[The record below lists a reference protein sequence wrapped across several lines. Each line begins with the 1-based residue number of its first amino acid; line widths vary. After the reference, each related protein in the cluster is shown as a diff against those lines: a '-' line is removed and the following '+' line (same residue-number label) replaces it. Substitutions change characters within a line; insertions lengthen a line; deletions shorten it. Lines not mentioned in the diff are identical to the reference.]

1 MKRFSL
7 LCLLSASLVLAACN
21 FNTIIDATITPGSES
36 STSSNSSTSNSSTN
50 TNETTSS
57 DNSTNSDETMS
68 PDSTTDTTISPEN
81 IEDNFSVK
89 IKTAVGGSWIHLIA
103 EWEDSAFAVKDSD
116 LITLDEYKPVI
127 DNTISFTNLL
137 SGESSS
143 SSKSRTWGVGFEKA
157 EFITEIKHS
166 LVLHM
171 NVNGGLYKI
180 TVPFIGKLN
189 TNDEDFDITE
199 EGISFERVGNK
210 LDVPGDNSGNSGNNN
225 PGNSGDDGTYENGH
239 GAGAVSQV
247 RPSPSVS
254 GITISTDDVALR
266 KNLNSW
272 SSVVFQFTNSTGN
285 VWSDD
290 EIYLY
295 ALCQVAAT
303 TPSTA
308 NPDNVAVGGYCYVTP
323 DGKLHAIG
331 TTSSSKWE
339 IKFSDIKESGIE
351 MPLMQSGRIFYSYGQ
366 PLTMKGN
373 GTMQGYASPSLA
385 NPSDP
390 NYNKYYDWLE
400 FSVATNGFWVNTTQV
415 DQLGFPVLI
424 NVFGKTE
431 DTRQDTVQTTG
442 LSKTRA
448 EIWKL
453 YKEFV
458 PDEFKILAG
467 EYRIVAPAK
476 GGFDDRSNELY
487 GHYFDDYV
495 TQVWNHWKDNSTD
508 MHHPKGE
515 FELSGDG
522 TDLSFYCKKSYDD
535 NQMAIEG
542 KTYYIRGKPTTSE
555 VLEGYGKLASGNDME
570 LALEAWVCAALNR
583 HVAHLDPDTNWCDMY
598 KVGESWRIK
607 AENEPHE
614 RQMGYY
620 KDSPCNWYAAFW
632 HTISE
637 NNGLAYGFCY
647 DDVNDQSATTYVY
660 APENV
665 VVKLGF

>member
-7 LCLLSASLVLAACN
+7 LCLLSASLALAACN

-36 STSSNSSTSNSSTN
+36 STTSGSTTSDSSTN
-50 TNETTSS
+50 TSETTSS
-57 DNSTNSDETMS
+57 DNSTNSDGTMS
-68 PDSTTDTTISPEN
+68 SDSTTDTTISPEN

-189 TNDEDFDITE
+189 TNDEEFDITE
-199 EGISFERVGNK
+199 EGISFERRGNK

-225 PGNSGDDGTYENGH
+225 PGNSGGGSYENGH
-239 GAGAVSQV
+239 GAGAESEQ
-247 RPSPSVS
+247 RTPSTQEISKEIT
-254 GITISTDDVALR
+254 GI
-266 KNLNSW
+266 NLVPVTGDNKM
-272 SSVVFQFTNSTGN
+272 VFQFVNSTGG
-285 VWSDD
+285 VWKDD
-290 EIYLY
+290 EIYIY
-295 ALCQVAAT
+295 ALCQMASL
-303 TPSTA
+303 TPSSA
-308 NPDNVAVGGYCYVTP
+308 NPERLPEDTWCYIDK
-323 DGKLHAIG
+323 DGKLHDVG
-331 TTSSSKWE
+331 TSSSAKWE
-339 IKFSDIKESGIE
+339 IKLSDIKDSGIQ
-351 MPLMQSGRIFYSYGQ
+351 MPYMKSGRIFYSYGQ
-366 PLTMKGN
+366 PLTLA
-373 GTMQGYASPSLA
+373 GTGTGYAAPDIG
-385 NPSDP
+385 NPNDP
-390 NYNKYYDWLE
+390 NAKKYFDWLE
-400 FSVATNGFWVNTTQV
+400 FTVSDNGTWVNTTQV
-415 DQLGFPVLI
+415 DQLGFPVLMHLI
-424 NVFGKTE
+424 GK
-431 DTRQDTVQTTG
+431 DAGGKPVMATTG
-442 LSKTRA
+442 LTKKRE

-458 PDEFKILAG
+458 PDEFKILAS

-476 GGFDDRSNELY
+476 GGLDTN
-487 GHYFDDYV
+487 YFDNYV
-495 TQVWNHWKDNSTD
+495 TEVWNHWKDNPTV

-515 FELSGDG
+515 FKLSGDG
-522 TDLSFYCKKSYDD
+522 TNLYFECLKSYDN
-535 NQMAIEG
+535 NQMAKE
-542 KTYYIRGKPTTSE
+542 KTTYLISGKPSTRE
-555 VLEGYGKLASGNDME
+555 ILEGSEKLASPHTPGADGNHVAME

-583 HVAHLDPDTNWCDMY
+583 HVAHLDPDSNWCDMY
-598 KVGESWRIK
+598 DAGDGFWRIK

-614 RQMGYY
+614 RQEGYY

-647 DDVNDQSATTYVY
+647 DDVNDQSATTYVNK
-660 APENV
+660 PTNCI
-665 VVKLGF
+665 VKLGF